1 MLKSLIIVTLI
12 YYLFKGLIYLILW
25 QTSFK
30 VQERALAAKEERI
43 RKRKAKEELWQTE
56 PRNKNK

>member
-25 QTSFK
+25 QATYK
-30 VQERALAAKEERI
+30 VQERSLAAKAKE
-43 RKRKAKEELWQTE
+43 KAKRDAQIELWN
-56 PRNKNK
+56 NKNKEE